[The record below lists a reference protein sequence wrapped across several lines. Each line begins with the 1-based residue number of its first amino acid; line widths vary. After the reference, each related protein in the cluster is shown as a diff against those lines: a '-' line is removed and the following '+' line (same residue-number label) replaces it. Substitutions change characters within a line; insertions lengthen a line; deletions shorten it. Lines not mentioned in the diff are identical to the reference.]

1 VLDAWDAR
9 GQWVMKRTAETIAKA
24 VVMPCI
30 AVLSGDAQAAE
41 ATFGNE
47 LPQPVPCLVL
57 DWKLRNER

>member
-1 VLDAWDAR
+1 
-9 GQWVMKRTAETIAKA
+9 MKRTAETIAKA

-30 AVLSGDAQAAE
+30 AVLTGDAQAAE

-57 DWKLRNER
+57 DWKLRNKG